1 MNTQTQEALKMDLEN
16 LIDRFNEGW
25 HEGIEIDAS
34 DIMLLSNIREAL
46 EQPAQEPVGQLCLGC
61 GTSMTDARLDAEKR
75 HNAQLISC
83 CADRQMVDVYTHP
96 YQWQGLTDDEINELH
111 HKWIMNSGNKDTQYD
126 FARAI
131 EQALKEKNHG

>member
-1 MNTQTQEALKMDLEN
+1 VNKDKTLECPSY
-16 LIDRFNEGW
+16 LHGME
-25 HEGIEIDAS
+25 
-34 DIMLLSNIREAL
+34 L
-46 EQPAQEPVGQLCLGC
+46 EQPAQEPVGAVQEGIVNWYRATPKN
-61 GTSMTDARLDAEKR
+61 GTL
-75 HNAQLISC
+75 L
-83 CADRQMVDVYTHP
+83 YTHP